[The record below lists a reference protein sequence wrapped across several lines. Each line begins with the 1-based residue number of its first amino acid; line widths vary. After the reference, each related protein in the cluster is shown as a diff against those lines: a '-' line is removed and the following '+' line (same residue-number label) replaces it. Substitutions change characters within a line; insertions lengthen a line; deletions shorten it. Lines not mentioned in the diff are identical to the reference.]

1 MTKKNKYMRGQG
13 LPEYALLLALVAI
26 VLLTAV
32 TSIGQTLSVTFGTIM
47 AMF

>member
-1 MTKKNKYMRGQG
+1 MTKKDKYLRGQG
-13 LPEYALLLALVAI
+13 VPEYALMLVLVAI

-32 TSIGQTLSVTFGTIM
+32 TNIGQTLSAVFGNIM